1 MELKERIVKSELLLK
16 ERELIFGVGRLKS
29 TVSKIQLQE
38 HLKKV
43 KSRLATMKV
52 GREKNSEVFVV
63 GNEVERT
70 YNYRVYTYRELS

>member
-1 MELKERIVKSELLLK
+1 MKLKEHIVKSELLLK

-70 YNYRVYTYRELS
+70 YNENERSI